1 MRDIL
6 DLTYYPGQDFY
17 CDGEIEDRILALAE
31 SGRDVEE
38 ILRENNEWAI
48 LYHLSDIRENLLD
61 ILADPVIQNEMCLS
75 LIREA
80 IEGNGSGTVRSAF
93 ETVRSCIGEEPSEH
107 SEEDFRLWS
116 DAELRKLLGEGDDE
130 KP

>member
-1 MRDIL
+1 MAKNPDWKWNITPEQLEKLR
-6 DLTYYPGQDFY
+6 TEVPQ
-17 CDGEIEDRILALAE
+17 
-31 SGRDVEE
+31 GR
-38 ILRENNEWAI
+38 R
-48 LYHLSDIRENLLD
+48 SIRENLLD

-93 ETVRSCIGEEPSEH
+93 ETVRSCIGEEPGEH

-116 DAELRKLLGEGDDE
+116 DGELRKLLGEGDDE